1 MVTVVIVIVA
11 RDTQV
16 TRYTGHMTAQ
26 SISTS
31 LPYYNA
37 PVIRQL
43 DANTVKEFI
52 ATCKEDGLSGVLG
65 IFPKTTTTGKCDHVV
80 YKCIGNILGK
90 AIHQILANNISLLQS
105 VFPTKWFRSPP

>member
-26 SISTS
+26 SISAS

-65 IFPKTTTTGKCDHVV
+65 IFPETTTTGMCDHVIQIMW
-80 YKCIGNILGK
+80 CINALGIFWSGK
-90 AIHQILANNISLLQS
+90 KLVNRKQS
-105 VFPTKWFRSPP
+105 IKF